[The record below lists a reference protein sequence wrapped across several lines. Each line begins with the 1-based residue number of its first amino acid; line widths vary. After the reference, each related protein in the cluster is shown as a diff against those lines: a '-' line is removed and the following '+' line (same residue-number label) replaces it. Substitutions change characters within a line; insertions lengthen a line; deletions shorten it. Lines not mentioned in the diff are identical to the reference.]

1 MKLFSE
7 TFTIKKIPKV
17 VWSSEDSFNLKPKPL
32 TFIFLVFGLFLFG
45 LGESLLITSG
55 AGVGPYTVLALGI
68 SNLTDWSIGLST
80 LVISIFVLLL
90 WIPLKQKPG
99 MGTILNA
106 FIIALT
112 IEFSVYYLPY
122 PEYYPMQV
130 LQVVIG
136 VLTIGLG
143 SGFYLISNL
152 GAGPRDGLMIGLQK
166 ISNLPIYS
174 IRTAI
179 EISVVVLG
187 SICLLN
193 NIDKLL
199 GEVVGLGT
207 VIFALGIGPSV
218 ALGLYL
224 VNKFSMPVKK
234 SN

>member
-7 TFTIKKIPKV
+7 TFTIKTIPKV
-17 VWSSEDSFNLKPKPL
+17 AWSSEDSFNLKPKPL

-55 AGVGPYTVLALGI
+55 AGVGPYTVLAQGI
-68 SNLTDWSIGLST
+68 SNLTDWSIGFST
-80 LVISIFVLLL
+80 FVISIFVLFM

-122 PEYYPMQV
+122 PEAYPMQV
-130 LQVVIG
+130 LQVIIG
-136 VLTIGLG
+136 ILVIGLG

-152 GAGPRDGLMIGLQK
+152 GAGPRDGLMIGLQR
-166 ISNLPIYS
+166 ITNMPIYS
-174 IRTAI
+174 IRTTI
-179 EISVVVLG
+179 EISVVVVG
-187 SICLLN
+187 SLCLLN

-207 VIFALGIGPSV
+207 AMFAIGIGPSV
-218 ALGLYL
+218 ALGITL
-224 VNKFSMPVKK
+224 VGKLSKQN
-234 SN
+234 

>member
-1 MKLFSE
+1 MKFSKE
-7 TFTIKKIPKV
+7 VFTIKKIPKV

-55 AGVGPYTVLALGI
+55 AGVGPYTVLAQGI

-80 LVISIFVLLL
+80 FVISIFVLVL

-122 PEYYPMQV
+122 PESYPLQV

-152 GAGPRDGLMIGLQK
+152 GAGPRDGLMIGLQR
-166 ISNLPIYS
+166 ISNMPIYS
-174 IRTAI
+174 IRTTI
-179 EISVVVLG
+179 EISVVIIG
-187 SICLLN
+187 SLCLLN

-207 VIFALGIGPSV
+207 AIFAFGAGPSV
-218 ALGLYL
+218 ALGITL
-224 VNKFSMPVKK
+224 VGKLSKQA
-234 SN
+234 

>member
-1 MKLFSE
+1 MKFSKE
-7 TFTIKKIPKV
+7 VFTIKQIPKV

-32 TFIFLVFGLFLFG
+32 TFICLVFGLFLFG

-55 AGVGPYTVLALGI
+55 AGVGPYTVLAQGI

-80 LVISIFVLLL
+80 FVISIFVLLL

-122 PEYYPMQV
+122 PESYPLQV

-152 GAGPRDGLMIGLQK
+152 GAGPRDGLMIGLQR
-166 ISNLPIYS
+166 ISNMPIYS
-174 IRTAI
+174 IRTTI
-179 EISVVVLG
+179 EISVVIIG
-187 SICLLN
+187 SLCLLN

-207 VIFALGIGPSV
+207 ALFALGIGPSV
-218 ALGLYL
+218 ALGITL
-224 VNKFSMPVKK
+224 VGKLSKQA
-234 SN
+234 

>member
-1 MKLFSE
+1 MKFSKE
-7 TFTIKKIPKV
+7 VFTIKQIPKV

-32 TFIFLVFGLFLFG
+32 TFVFLVFGLFLFG

-55 AGVGPYTVLALGI
+55 AGVGPYTVLAQGI

-80 LVISIFVLLL
+80 FVISIFVLVL

-122 PEYYPMQV
+122 PESYPLQV

-152 GAGPRDGLMIGLQK
+152 GAGPRDGLMIGLQR
-166 ISNLPIYS
+166 ISNMPIYS
-174 IRTAI
+174 IRTTI
-179 EISVVVLG
+179 EISVVIIG
-187 SICLLN
+187 SLCLLN

-207 VIFALGIGPSV
+207 AFFALGIGPSV
-218 ALGLYL
+218 ALGITL
-224 VNKFSMPVKK
+224 VGKLSKQA
-234 SN
+234 

>member
-1 MKLFSE
+1 MKFSKE
-7 TFTIKKIPKV
+7 VFTIKQIPKV

-55 AGVGPYTVLALGI
+55 AGVGPYTVLAQGI

-80 LVISIFVLLL
+80 FVISIFVLVL

-122 PEYYPMQV
+122 PESYPLQL

-152 GAGPRDGLMIGLQK
+152 GAGPRDGLMIGLQR
-166 ISNLPIYS
+166 ISNMPIYS
-174 IRTAI
+174 IRTTI
-179 EISVVVLG
+179 EISVVIIG
-187 SICLLN
+187 SLCLLN

-207 VIFALGIGPSV
+207 AIFAFGAGPSV
-218 ALGLYL
+218 ALGITL
-224 VNKFSMPVKK
+224 VGKLSKQD
-234 SN
+234 

>member
-1 MKLFSE
+1 MKFSKE
-7 TFTIKKIPKV
+7 VFTIKKIPKV

-32 TFIFLVFGLFLFG
+32 TFVFLVFGLFLFG

-55 AGVGPYTVLALGI
+55 AGVGPYTVLAQGI

-80 LVISIFVLLL
+80 FVISIFVLVL

-122 PEYYPMQV
+122 PESYPLQV

-152 GAGPRDGLMIGLQK
+152 GAGPRDGLMIGLQR
-166 ISNLPIYS
+166 ISNMPIYS
-174 IRTAI
+174 IRTTI
-179 EISVVVLG
+179 EISVVIIG
-187 SICLLN
+187 SLCLLN

-207 VIFALGIGPSV
+207 AIFAFGAGPSV
-218 ALGLYL
+218 ALGITL
-224 VNKFSMPVKK
+224 VGKLSKQD
-234 SN
+234 

>member
-1 MKLFSE
+1 MKLFFE

-32 TFIFLVFGLFLFG
+32 TFLFLVFGLFLFG

-179 EISVVVLG
+179 EISVVILG

-199 GEVVGLGT
+199 GEVIGLGT

-218 ALGLYL
+218 ALGISIVGKLS
-224 VNKFSMPVKK
+224 KPI
-234 SN
+234 

>member
-1 MKLFSE
+1 MKFSKE
-7 TFTIKKIPKV
+7 VFTIKKIPKV

-32 TFIFLVFGLFLFG
+32 TFVFLVFGLFLFG

-55 AGVGPYTVLALGI
+55 AGVGPYTVLAQGI

-80 LVISIFVLLL
+80 FVISIFVLVL

-122 PEYYPMQV
+122 PESYPLQL

-152 GAGPRDGLMIGLQK
+152 GAGPRDGLMIGLQR
-166 ISNLPIYS
+166 ISNMPTYS
-174 IRTAI
+174 IRTTI
-179 EISVVVLG
+179 EISVVIIG
-187 SICLLN
+187 SLCLLN

-207 VIFALGIGPSV
+207 AIFAFGAGPSV
-218 ALGLYL
+218 ALGITL
-224 VNKFSMPVKK
+224 VGKLSKQD
-234 SN
+234 

>member
-32 TFIFLVFGLFLFG
+32 TFLLLVFGLFLFG

-80 LVISIFVLLL
+80 FVISIFVLLL

-130 LQVVIG
+130 LQIVIG

-218 ALGLYL
+218 SLGISIVGKLS
-224 VNKFSMPVKK
+224 KPI
-234 SN
+234 

>member
-7 TFTIKKIPKV
+7 ILTIKKIPNV
-17 VWSSEDSFNLKPKPL
+17 VWSSEDSFNLKPKPM
-32 TFIFLVFGLFLFG
+32 TFLFLVFGLFLFG

-80 LVISIFVLLL
+80 FVISIFVLLL
-90 WIPLKQKPG
+90 WIPLKQTPG

-112 IEFSVYYLPY
+112 IQFSVYYLPY

-179 EISVVVLG
+179 EISVVILG

-199 GEVVGLGT
+199 GEVIGLGT

-218 ALGLYL
+218 ALGINIVGKLS
-224 VNKFSMPVKK
+224 KPI
-234 SN
+234 